1 MKIICISD
9 THNLH
14 KDLKIPDGDILIHA
28 GDMTCVGGMD
38 EIKEF
43 NEWLGTLPHRHKI
56 VIAGN
61 HDLYLEAVPSMANA
75 LITKA
80 IYLNDSGIE
89 IEGLKIWGSPI
100 SPNYG
105 GWAFNRE
112 RGEEIRKHWEM
123 IPEDTDILI
132 THCPPFGILD
142 FDPKGKPKGC
152 QDLLAI
158 IQKKV
163 KPRLHVFGHLHDA
176 HGQIQIGETLF
187 INASIVNTIQYN
199 KWMKIVRNIAIN
211 IFQILKKIKRIFINK
226 SGLRLN
232 RKAYESQMEAAFAP
246 VVVCLTDHSEKK
258 HTTIE

>member
-14 KDLKIPDGDILIHA
+14 KNLKVPNGDILIHA
-28 GDMTCVGGMD
+28 GDMTCVGEID

-61 HDLYLEAVPSMANA
+61 HDLHFEEESTKAKS
-75 LITKA
+75 LITNA
-80 IYLNDSGIE
+80 IYLQDSEIT

-100 SPNYG
+100 SPNYHS
-105 GWAFNRE
+105 WAFNRG
-112 RGEEIRKHWEM
+112 RGEEIKKHWDL

-142 FDPKGKPKGC
+142 FDPEGKPKGC
-152 QDLLAI
+152 EELLKI
-158 IQKKV
+158 IQQKI

-176 HGQIQIGETLF
+176 HGQVKIGETVF
-187 INASIVNTIQYN
+187 VNASMVNTIYYP
-199 KWMKIVRNIAIN
+199 KWLKIGRNLAIN
-211 IFQILKKIKRIFINK
+211 IFQILKKILLTKKPI
-226 SGLRLN
+226 RLN
-232 RKAYESQMEAAFAP
+232 RKAYESQME
-246 VVVCLTDHSEKK
+246 VVYGAVEVV
-258 HTTIE
+258 I

>member
-14 KDLKIPDGDILIHA
+14 KELKIPDGDVLIHA
-28 GDMTCVGGMD
+28 GDMSCVGGID

-43 NEWLGTLPHRHKI
+43 NEWLGRLPHQYKI
-56 VIAGN
+56 LIAGN
-61 HDLYLEAVPSMANA
+61 HDLYLESTHSLANS
-75 LITKA
+75 LITNA

-100 SPNYG
+100 SPNYQD
-105 GWAFNRE
+105 WAFNRE

-123 IPEDTDILI
+123 IPQDTDILI

-142 FDPKGKPKGC
+142 FNDKGKHEGC
-152 QDLLAI
+152 QDLLEI
-158 IQKKV
+158 VQQKI

-176 HGQIQIGETLF
+176 HGLDKIGETIF
-187 INASIVNTIQYN
+187 VNASIVNTIQYS
-199 KWMKIVRNIAIN
+199 KWIKIFRNLAID
-211 IFQILKKIKRIFINK
+211 IFQILKRIKHLFINK

-232 RKAYESQMEAAFAP
+232 RKAYESQMEVVYD
-246 VVVCLTDHSEKK
+246 VVVVE
-258 HTTIE
+258 I

>member
-28 GDMTCVGGMD
+28 GDMTCVGGID

-61 HDLYLEAVPSMANA
+61 HDLYFEAKPSLANL
-75 LITKA
+75 LITNA

-100 SPNYG
+100 SPNYQD
-105 GWAFNRE
+105 WAFNRE
-112 RGEEIRKHWEM
+112 RGESIRKHWEM

-142 FDPKGKPKGC
+142 FNDKEKHEGC
-152 QDLLAI
+152 QDLLEI
-158 IQKKV
+158 IQQKI
-163 KPRLHVFGHLHDA
+163 KPRLHIFGHLHDA
-176 HGQIQIGETLF
+176 HGQTKIGETIF
-187 INASIVNTIQYN
+187 VNASIVNTTQYN
-199 KWMKIVRNIAIN
+199 KLIKIFRNLVIN

-232 RKAYESQMEAAFAP
+232 RKAYESQIE
-246 VVVCLTDHSEKK
+246 VVYEVITVEL
-258 HTTIE
+258 

>member
-28 GDMTCVGGMD
+28 GDMTCVGGIN

-61 HDLYLEAVPSMANA
+61 HDLFLDYVPSMAKA

-80 IYLNDSGIE
+80 IYLNDSGVE

-100 SPNYG
+100 SPNYQD
-105 GWAFNRE
+105 WAFNRE
-112 RGEEIRKHWEM
+112 RGEEVRKHWEM

-142 FDPKGKPKGC
+142 FNDKGKHEGC

-158 IQKKV
+158 VQQKI

-176 HGQIQIGETLF
+176 HGQVKIGETIF
-187 INASIVNTIQYN
+187 VNASTVNTIQYN
-199 KWMKIVRNIAIN
+199 KWIKILRNLAID
-211 IFQILKKIKRIFINK
+211 IFQILKKLKWIFINK

-232 RKAYESQMEAAFAP
+232 RKAYESQIEVVFEAM
-246 VVVCLTDHSEKK
+246 VVEL
-258 HTTIE
+258 